1 MVSTQIIKSIF
12 LLGLF
17 QEQGTARSKSA
28 AHEKLSSTQD
38 REAVQGNL
46 KKALETIAFIMNG
59 SIKVDVCLDSESAK
73 SLNLE
78 TELHLNSEVSTEQDV
93 ISESCSEANNCD
105 VYNL

>member
-1 MVSTQIIKSIF
+1 
-12 LLGLF
+12 
-17 QEQGTARSKSA
+17 
-28 AHEKLSSTQD
+28 
-38 REAVQGNL
+38 
-46 KKALETIAFIMNG
+46 MNG
-59 SIKVDVCLDSESAK
+59 SIEVDTNVCLDSESAK

>member
-1 MVSTQIIKSIF
+1 MIPWLLNWIF
-12 LLGLF
+12 F
-17 QEQGTARSKSA
+17 WIESAKSA

-59 SIKVDVCLDSESAK
+59 SIEVDTNVCLDSESAK

-78 TELHLNSEVSTEQDV
+78 TEHDLNSEVSTEEDV
-93 ISESCSEANNCD
+93 VSESCFEANNCD